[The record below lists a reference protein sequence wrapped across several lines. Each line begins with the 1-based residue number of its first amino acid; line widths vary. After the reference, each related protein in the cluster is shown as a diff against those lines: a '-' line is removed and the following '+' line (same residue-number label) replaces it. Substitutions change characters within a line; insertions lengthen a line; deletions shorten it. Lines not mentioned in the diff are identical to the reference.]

1 MSTNDSTRG
10 GGMHRV
16 PKAGPNRLLGLM
28 YAGFATAALITA
40 LIVPAHIL
48 VQGVLGPMGLTPSFD
63 RRADVFSR
71 ALSNPLV
78 KLYLLALF
86 ICSFYLMAW
95 RAWYVVRELGVR
107 SKLGVGLV
115 AFGLGAAGAGV
126 AGYLLFT
133 GP

>member
-1 MSTNDSTRG
+1 MTADDSTG
-10 GGMHRV
+10 GDRMHHV
-16 PKAGPNRLLGLM
+16 PRAGPNRLLGLIW
-28 YAGFATAALITA
+28 AGFATVAVLSA

-48 VQGVLGPMGLTPSFD
+48 VQGVLGPTGLTPSFD
-63 RRADVFSR
+63 RRFGTFSR

-78 KLYLLALF
+78 KLYLLLLF
-86 ICSFYLMAW
+86 VCSFYLLAM
-95 RAWYVVRELGVR
+95 RVWYVVRELGVR
-107 SKLGVGLV
+107 SKMGVGLV